1 MKQASL
7 PVILNIHLSYALS
20 SRLPTNCHVR
30 AVCSVMLCTDQ
41 RAPAE
46 YQARLQ
52 PPVVLIYLIS
62 SPSSVSAGNK
72 LIQTDERSK
81 KRLSKNLDSVFL
93 INKKDTEFIFSWLQG
108 YLSDDQLKALKDYR
122 QLMND
127 RKQTQIQEQFKKA
140 LESAQQE
147 ENGCYKRDVSAVWR
161 LYVVDYRKQEK
172 HKG

>member
-1 MKQASL
+1 MSQL
-7 PVILNIHLSYALS
+7 EINCFQQMS
-20 SRLPTNCHVR
+20 S
-30 AVCSVMLCTDQ
+30 Q
-41 RAPAE
+41 
-46 YQARLQ
+46 
-52 PPVVLIYLIS
+52 
-62 SPSSVSAGNK
+62 
-72 LIQTDERSK
+72 ERSYLK
-81 KRLSKNLDSVFL
+81 SQQCFL

-140 LESAQQE
+140 LESAEQE